1 MSLYSYKAVS
11 QKGEV
16 IKGRLTAQSE
26 PELESKLKQSGLDIV
41 SSKVVTESNIMSAL
55 SGVSLEEIILIC
67 IHLHHLEEA
76 GVPLLDSLSDLRD
89 TSENPKLRQ
98 VLMDLYDA
106 LKNGATLS
114 QAMGQHPKVFDAIF
128 VGLIKAGER
137 TGNFAEIFG
146 HLEHHYKWV
155 AVLRSKIKKATYYP
169 VFLMFLMTGV
179 VAMMMIFVVPKLTV
193 FLKSQNIALPVYT
206 TALINLSDFV
216 GSYWPFILI
225 TPIIIFVII
234 KVLRWTS
241 KRASFY
247 LDMAILY
254 IPAVGIVIRKIEI
267 ARFCHFFA
275 ITYKSGIGVLECLQ
289 ASEDVVQNLVI
300 KKAISRIRDEVMEGN
315 NLTESITRTGAFPSL
330 VTRMFKVGEDSGNL
344 DKSLENINLF
354 YDQEINNA
362 VDGLVGVIQPFLTFV
377 MGGMLMWI
385 TLAVFGPIYG
395 SFGNVGKG
403 R

>member
-1 MSLYSYKAVS
+1 MSLYSYKAVN
-11 QKGEV
+11 QQGEV

-41 SSKVVTESNIMSAL
+41 ESKVVTESNIMSAL
-55 SGVSLEEIILIC
+55 AGVSLEEIILIC

-114 QAMGQHPKVFDAIF
+114 QAMAQHPKVFDSIF

-137 TGNFAEIFG
+137 TGNFAEVFG

-155 AVLRSKIKKATYYP
+155 GVLRAKIKKATYYP
-169 VFLMFLMTGV
+169 VFLLFLMVGV
-179 VAMMMIFVVPKLTV
+179 VAMMMVFVVPKLTV
-193 FLKSQNIALPVYT
+193 FLKSQNIELPFYT
-206 TALINLSDFV
+206 IALINLSDFV
-216 GSYWPFILI
+216 GAYWAFILA
-225 TPIIIFVII
+225 TPIGLFVTVKIMGWSSP
-234 KVLRWTS
+234 K
-241 KRASFY
+241 AAFY
-247 LDMAILY
+247 IDMAKLY
-254 IPAVGIVIRKIEI
+254 IPAVGTVIRKIEI

-275 ITYKSGIGVLECLQ
+275 ITYKSGIGILECLK

-300 KKAISRIRDEVMEGN
+300 KKAISKIRDEVMEGN
-315 NLTESITRTGAFPSL
+315 NLTKSITLTGEFPSL

-354 YDQEINNA
+354 YDAEINSA
-362 VDGLVGVIQPFLTFV
+362 VDAMVGVIQPFLTFV

-395 SFGNVGKG
+395 SFGSVGK